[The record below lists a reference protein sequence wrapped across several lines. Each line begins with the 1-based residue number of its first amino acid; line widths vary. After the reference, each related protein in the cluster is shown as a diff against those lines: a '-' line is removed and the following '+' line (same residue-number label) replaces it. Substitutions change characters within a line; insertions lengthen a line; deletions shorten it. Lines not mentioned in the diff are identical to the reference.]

1 MFGGKDIEIID
12 FSFSKHWNSGLR
24 LFFSKHWNYRF
35 QLFQKLEFRILA
47 FTNMGIRDFGFYKHG
62 NSGFWLFQTL
72 ELSISA
78 FPNMENLKI
87 WKSKLLTFNA
97 WKSKT
102 FEFHCLE
109 V

>member
-1 MFGGKDIEIID
+1 MFGVKDIGIID
-12 FSFSKHWNSGLR
+12 FSFSKQWNSAIR
-24 LFFSKHWNYRF
+24 LFFSKHW
-35 QLFQKLEFRILA
+35 
-47 FTNMGIRDFGFYKHG
+47 

-78 FPNMENLKI
+78 FSNMENLKI
-87 WKSKLLTFNA
+87 GKSKLLTFNA

>member
-1 MFGGKDIEIID
+1 MFGVKDTGIID

-24 LFFSKHWNYRF
+24 LFFSKHWNYQF
-35 QLFQKLEFRILA
+35 Q
-47 FTNMGIRDFGFYKHG
+47 
-62 NSGFWLFQTL
+62 LFQTL

-78 FPNMENLKI
+78 FSKMENLKI
-87 WKSKLLTFNA
+87 GKTKLLTFNA

>member
-1 MFGGKDIEIID
+1 MFGVKDIGIID

-35 QLFQKLEFRILA
+35 QLFQTLEFRILA
-47 FTNMGIRDFGFYKHG
+47 FTNIGIQDFGFSK
-62 NSGFWLFQTL
+62 LEK

-78 FPNMENLKI
+78 FSNMENLKI